1 LQYKIF
7 VLGALA
13 FRGVEIDLDGGVS
26 TGVENLVRGVNDTY
40 DAEGIKSNIPG
51 ERGSL

>member
-1 LQYKIF
+1 

-13 FRGVEIDLDGGVS
+13 FCSVEIDLDGGVS
-26 TGVENLVRGVNDTY
+26 TGVENLVRGVNDMD
-40 DAEGIKSNIPG
+40 DAEGIKNNIPG